1 MRARLLIQLT
11 QAGLHGLDYTADFI
25 DERLKDAFDEI
36 GLPSPERTR
45 GQIFAATMRDYAM
58 RLERRLPKGAGP

>member
-1 MRARLLIQLT
+1 MRARLLIQLA
-11 QAGLHGLDYTADFI
+11 QGGLHGLAYTADFI

-45 GQIFAATMRDYAM
+45 GQIFAATMRGYAT
-58 RLERRLPKGAGP
+58 RLDRRLPKGAGP